1 MFIFGAVPD
10 DMSFEFDPVSESSD
24 EIEPQGEMGG
34 FPGMGGEEDGAGG
47 PDLPHAG
54 RGGEVGDKPPRPRK
68 TTTGAKGGAR
78 QLPFLLYRQR

>member
-10 DMSFEFDPVSESSD
+10 DLDFEFDPVSEPSD
-24 EIEPQGEMGG
+24 EIEPQSEIGG
-34 FPGMGGEEDGAGG
+34 DSLAWAARKTALEPRIQFRSDKAG
-47 PDLPHAG
+47 DT
-54 RGGEVGDKPPRPRK
+54 PPRPRE